1 MTALTENQKTA
12 LAYVWEDVP
21 SSCSYWADSIEG
33 GDRRYIIT
41 SSEGT
46 HELTRSSLIPAMRK
60 LHETKALRSDLHDY
74 LGQFLTDF
82 DSDED
87 TDHDSE
93 IVDTAVQQ
101 ALFGEVVFG

>member
-1 MTALTENQKTA
+1 MHALTENQKTT

-46 HELTRSSLIPAMRK
+46 HELVRADLIPAMRK
-60 LHETKALRSDLHDY
+60 LHATEALRSDLHLY
-74 LGQFLTDF
+74 LGRFLADF
-82 DSDED
+82 THSED
-87 TDHDSE
+87 ADHDSE